1 MKCSVCKRK
10 IPIVDET
17 LCSCK
22 GCMEK
27 FCVNHRGEHTVKC
40 EKFNDI
46 KKAEEKNLLSKK
58 ILEEATQKKL
68 VEII

>member
-10 IPIVDET
+10 IPLVDEQ
-17 LCSCK
+17 LCCCK
-22 GCMEK
+22 GCSEN

-40 EKFNDI
+40 TKFDTL
-46 KKAEEKNLLSKK
+46 KKQEEKSLLSKK
-58 ILEEATQKKL
+58 ILEEATHKKL